1 LIFTLQAISLAASV
15 QKKLGAEYSV
25 FWAESWVK
33 GIFLVTALPARAG
46 KRNAAEYV
54 AGHLKNHFPP
64 GRTVWA
70 GDSDNDL
77 PMIHAKGMLGIVVG
91 NSFSSRLRSAAQ
103 SKGDVVFQAVQVHA
117 AGICEGIKHLYG

>member
-1 LIFTLQAISLAASV
+1 MAASV
-15 QKKLGAEYSV
+15 QKELGAEYSV
-25 FWAESWVK
+25 FWAESWVR

-54 AGHLKNHFPP
+54 ADHLKNHFAP
-64 GRTVWA
+64 GHTVWA

-77 PMIHAKGMLGIVVG
+77 PMINAKGMRGIVVG

-103 SKGDVVFQAVQVHA
+103 SKGGVVLQAVQAHA